1 VVVPGFTDAH
11 CHLIFVGLLAVRP
24 NLEEARSRGD
34 VVARIRAALE
44 DAEADTVLAEG
55 WDESTW
61 PTGERALSGADLD
74 RLSSDRPI
82 VARRACTHLAVANR
96 AALRFLEGVDGTDM
110 STGTLL
116 ETAAMTAG
124 QHLPGLD
131 RQRERAVAHAVAEA
145 RRNGVTGVHEFGKR
159 VDLRPWA
166 SADLDIRLRFFAKF
180 EEWTTDPEGLD
191 AEVRSATGR
200 PIAGIKFF
208 ADGSFGARTAAVDT
222 PYAGMAARGTLLW
235 EDAALESA
243 IRRVHDHGLPTAT
256 HAIGDRAV
264 ARCLNLLERTGV
276 VGDRLEHVE
285 LVRPG
290 DADRMAR
297 LGVTASMQPNFIR
310 RWGMAG
316 GLYERVLGRERAARS
331 NPYAELARAGVP
343 LAFGSDAM
351 PIGPLYGLMGAIEHP
366 VAEQR
371 LSVVDAVV
379 AATRG
384 GPASVDERAGSIEVG
399 ADADLAVLDV
409 KSLNADAWRHASV
422 TQTVVGGRLVY
433 ERGS

>member
-1 VVVPGFTDAH
+1 
-11 CHLIFVGLLAVRP
+11 
-24 NLEEARSRGD
+24 
-34 VVARIRAALE
+34 
-44 DAEADTVLAEG
+44 
-55 WDESTW
+55 
-61 PTGERALSGADLD
+61 
-74 RLSSDRPI
+74 
-82 VARRACTHLAVANR
+82 
-96 AALRFLEGVDGTDM
+96 
-110 STGTLL
+110 
-116 ETAAMTAG
+116 
-124 QHLPGLD
+124 
-131 RQRERAVAHAVAEA
+131 
-145 RRNGVTGVHEFGKR
+145 
-159 VDLRPWA
+159 
-166 SADLDIRLRFFAKF
+166 
-180 EEWTTDPEGLD
+180 
-191 AEVRSATGR
+191 
-200 PIAGIKFF
+200 
-208 ADGSFGARTAAVDT
+208 
-222 PYAGMAARGTLLW
+222 
-235 EDAALESA
+235 
-243 IRRVHDHGLPTAT
+243 
-256 HAIGDRAV
+256 
-264 ARCLNLLERTGV
+264 
-276 VGDRLEHVE
+276 
-285 LVRPG
+285 
-290 DADRMAR
+290 
-297 LGVTASMQPNFIR
+297 MQPNFIR